1 MYKFIAESLCYS
13 SASNS
18 AIAWHSTKYHAIKVK
33 KKKQKSALDWIMNN
47 IFHVDIVRSDFKLMR
62 LLLSKQATYD
72 MLFGICFQNSVL
84 ACVVQFMNYNLE
96 NVPKCVNMNE
106 NTSIISMKSH
116 SSLSK
121 CQKINN

>member
-1 MYKFIAESLCYS
+1 MPNHCASLQHQTQQLLGIELIIMPS
-13 SASNS
+13 RL
-18 AIAWHSTKYHAIKVK
+18 

-106 NTSIISMKSH
+106 NTSIISMNSH

>member
-1 MYKFIAESLCYS
+1 MYKFIAESLRYS

-33 KKKQKSALDWIMNN
+33 KNKQKSALDWIMNN
-47 IFHVDIVRSDFKLMR
+47 IFHDFKLMR

-106 NTSIISMKSH
+106 NTSIISMNSH

>member
-1 MYKFIAESLCYS
+1 
-13 SASNS
+13 
-18 AIAWHSTKYHAIKVK
+18 
-33 KKKQKSALDWIMNN
+33 MNN

-106 NTSIISMKSH
+106 NTSIISMNSH

-121 CQKINN
+121 CQKINSYLCLNFSNYFCILYVQSNNYVVFGCCLWS

>member
-1 MYKFIAESLCYS
+1 
-13 SASNS
+13 
-18 AIAWHSTKYHAIKVK
+18 
-33 KKKQKSALDWIMNN
+33 MNN

-106 NTSIISMKSH
+106 KYQHYKHEFSQLFEQMPKNQQLIV
-116 SSLSK
+116 LEFF
-121 CQKINN
+121 

>member
-1 MYKFIAESLCYS
+1 
-13 SASNS
+13 
-18 AIAWHSTKYHAIKVK
+18 
-33 KKKQKSALDWIMNN
+33 MNN

-62 LLLSKQATYD
+62 LLLIKQATYD

-106 NTSIISMKSH
+106 NTSIISMNSH

>member
-1 MYKFIAESLCYS
+1 MYKFIAESLRYS

-18 AIAWHSTKYHAIKVK
+18 AIAWHWTNYHAIKVK
-33 KKKQKSALDWIMNN
+33 KKEQKSALDWIMNN

-106 NTSIISMKSH
+106 NTSIISMNSH